1 MHAYCIFLDLS
12 WQNKLPRCQSF
23 DCNPKD
29 ENTKSCGQVTQKYT
43 IPAALGNV
51 YNIYIYN
58 MIAYN

>member
-51 YNIYIYN
+51 YNIYI
-58 MIAYN
+58 